1 MPINYSD
8 PVPSLLLATLLFT
21 SAAWDIRFHKI
32 PNWLTFPAA
41 GLALSYH
48 TALNGFSGLLF
59 TLEGIAVGIAILLPF
74 YLLGGM
80 GAGDAKLLGAVGGL
94 LGPKGVFTAFLF
106 TAMVGGIYALV
117 LLAYHGILK
126 KTILRYRIMLKT
138 FLLTTHF
145 IYVPPT
151 ARERKP
157 KLWYGLAIAL
167 GTFLSLG
174 LRGRIL

>member
-1 MPINYSD
+1 MQMNYSD
-8 PVPSLLLATLLFT
+8 PVTLLFLAALLLVG
-21 SAAWDIRFHKI
+21 AAWDLRFHKI

-41 GLALSYH
+41 ALAIAYH
-48 TALNGFSGLLF
+48 TAMSGFSGLLF
-59 TLEGIAVGIAILLPF
+59 SLGGIAVGIAILLPF

-80 GAGDAKLLGAVGGL
+80 GAGDAKLLGAVGGV
-94 LGPKGVFTAFLF
+94 LGPKGVFFAFLF
-106 TAMVGGIYALV
+106 TALVGGIYALF
-117 LLAYHGILK
+117 LLAYHGYLK

-138 FLLTTHF
+138 FLLTRNF
-145 IYVPPT
+145 IYVPPP
-151 ARERKP
+151 AGERKP

>member
-1 MPINYSD
+1 MNFSELI
-8 PVPSLLLATLLFT
+8 PSSILAIVLLIG
-21 SAAWDIRFHKI
+21 AAWDLRFHKI
-32 PNWLTFPAA
+32 PNCLTFPAA
-41 GLALSYH
+41 GLALAYH
-48 TALNGFSGLLF
+48 IALKGFGGLLF
-59 TLEGIAVGIAILLPF
+59 SLEGIAVGIAILLPF
-74 YLLGGM
+74 YLFGGM